1 VISLYSSKVTRED
14 TFKIYKMT
22 DDYLDIALFPIP
34 GMVCFPYCSTPLHV
48 FEPRYRR
55 LVDEALERNMLVGM
69 CNTVKKI
76 STAKTTESLE
86 DALQTNQST
95 YEPAKIF
102 GAGYVNIDCIYR
114 AKSELEIQT
123 LPYTI
128 MRCKE
133 VVDTHVTDENTTLE
147 LQSKIIDVVSQMV
160 STKYPKQ
167 KSKFDIKKWSS
178 LHYNVFAFK
187 IFQILKLDPRIM
199 QSLLETTNPQQR
211 LLKVY
216 SYLTKTVS

>member
-1 VISLYSSKVTRED
+1 M
-14 TFKIYKMT
+14 MT

-102 GAGYVNIDCIYR
+102 GAGYCKLLDKTPDGRIYVNIDCIYR

-133 VVDTHVTDENTTLE
+133 VVDTHVTDETTTLE
-147 LQSKIIDVVSQMV
+147 LQSKIIDLVSQMV

-178 LHYNVFAFK
+178 LQYNVFAFK
-187 IFQILKLDPRIM
+187 IFQILKLDPPTM